1 MEIVKTK
8 KGENLNKTKNI
19 ENSLQIETPCSVVVG
34 WTSVTTTTERFP
46 TLAEAMAISEFSF
59 NFQILVVFGFKH
71 DYGFVVFDAILR
83 RWEEDFEQTVS
94 DLLLSNWSQCHAF
107 VKPWISPCLLL
118 FKAFLENVLKSISF
132 VFHLALKNVRTHPLS
147 EVYAFCGKDNAFLTL
162 DNPSSQADAFQFYP
176 YLFQFSNN

>member
-59 NFQILVVFGFKH
+59 NFQFLVVILLCLMQFFEDGKKISNRQCLTFSCQIGHNVMLSLSLGFH
-71 DYGFVVFDAILR
+71 P
-83 RWEEDFEQTVS
+83 
-94 DLLLSNWSQCHAF
+94 AF
-107 VKPWISPCLLL
+107 
-118 FKAFLENVLKSISF
+118 
-132 VFHLALKNVRTHPLS
+132 KNVHTDPLS
-147 EVYAFCGKDNAFLTL
+147 ERNTSF
-162 DNPSSQADAFQFYP
+162 
-176 YLFQFSNN
+176 

>member
-1 MEIVKTK
+1 M
-8 KGENLNKTKNI
+8 
-19 ENSLQIETPCSVVVG
+19 VG

-59 NFQILVVFGFKH
+59 NFQFLVVFGFKH
-71 DYGFVVFDAILR
+71 GCDFVVFDAILR

-107 VKPWISPCLLL
+107 VKPWISPCLQKCPHWSSVWEEYFFL
-118 FKAFLENVLKSISF
+118 KHFLETVLKSISF
-132 VFHLALKNVRTHPLS
+132 GFHLALKNVRTHPLS

-162 DNPSSQADAFQFYP
+162 DNPSSQAKAF
-176 YLFQFSNN
+176 

>member
-1 MEIVKTK
+1 MCENLNEIVKNK

-19 ENSLQIETPCSVVVG
+19 ENSLQIEKPSSVVVG

-59 NFQILVVFGFKH
+59 IFLTRVGFGFKH
-71 DYGFVVFDAILR
+71 DCDFVVFDAILR

-107 VKPWISPCLLL
+107 VKPWISPCLQ
-118 FKAFLENVLKSISF
+118 KCP
-132 VFHLALKNVRTHPLS
+132 H
-147 EVYAFCGKDNAFLTL
+147 
-162 DNPSSQADAFQFYP
+162 
-176 YLFQFSNN
+176 

>member
-59 NFQILVVFGFKH
+59 NFQILVVC
-71 DYGFVVFDAILR
+71 DI
-83 RWEEDFEQTVS
+83 
-94 DLLLSNWSQCHAF
+94 
-107 VKPWISPCLLL
+107 
-118 FKAFLENVLKSISF
+118 ENNFMDRIVHRCSL
-132 VFHLALKNVRTHPLS
+132 
-147 EVYAFCGKDNAFLTL
+147 
-162 DNPSSQADAFQFYP
+162 
-176 YLFQFSNN
+176 